1 MEFHLLVSNLFIRE
15 GIRAILESRY
25 TSSSITA
32 LDHIDDLKADNMIE
46 HAILITDE
54 PTLFYNHQPKLRNLV
69 HKKQIHTVLLAN
81 AAQIEQLKEKD
92 LKLVDALIYTSCSLN
107 DLNEALGYIQSGLV
121 YRCRRFT
128 PAGHTNNFETMLSGQ
143 QISSR
148 EIEIIKLVLQGS
160 TSQEIAE
167 QLNISYYTVTT
178 HRRNINKKLNV
189 KNPQDLLRLSLDY
202 KFNPN
207 KNT

>member
-15 GIRAILESRY
+15 GIRAILEGRY
-25 TSSSITA
+25 TSSSIFN
-32 LDHIDDLKADNMIE
+32 LDYIDDLKADNIIE

-54 PTLFYNHQPKLRNLV
+54 PSMFYNHQPKLRSLV
-69 HKKQIHTVLLAN
+69 HKKQLHTVLLAN

-92 LKLVDALIYTSCSLN
+92 LKLVDALIYTSCSLS
-107 DLNEALGYIQSGLV
+107 DLNEALSYIQSGMI
-121 YRCRRFT
+121 YRCRKFSPT
-128 PAGHTNNFETMLSGQ
+128 GQTSSFETMLNDQ

-167 QLNISYYTVTT
+167 KLNISYFTVTT

-189 KNPQDLLRLSLDY
+189 KNPQDLLRLSLEY
-202 KFNPN
+202 KFHLD